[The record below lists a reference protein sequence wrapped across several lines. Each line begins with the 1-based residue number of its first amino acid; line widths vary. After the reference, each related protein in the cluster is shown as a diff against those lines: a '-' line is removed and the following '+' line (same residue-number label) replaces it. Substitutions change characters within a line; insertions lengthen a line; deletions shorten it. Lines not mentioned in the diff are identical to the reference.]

1 MDRIVQCELPR
12 EEARGL
18 RPLAR
23 WHVVQQVELVE
34 KPFVITEY
42 RARRYRDP
50 RTGRIVIASLPP
62 EVAAAG
68 LVGPRLSA
76 AIAFQKAACHMSY
89 TTIHS
94 FWRDLA
100 GLDLSRGQLAKVVQ
114 KVSAAIRG
122 PYEELR
128 DRLAGQDRLGIDE
141 SGHKDAG
148 RRHWTWCF
156 RAPRFT
162 VFHIDRSRGSEVLR
176 TVLGETFGGVIGCDY
191 FSAYRKYMADSGAT
205 VQFCMAH
212 LIRDIRFLAEQP
224 NKSAARWAEKLLG
237 WLRKLFHTLHR
248 KAQWP
253 LEKFALR
260 MEAIR
265 RGFLQQVRHPPTWN
279 EARTSGRSLSRS
291 EGGTLLQL
299 PHRAGRGADE
309 QPDRAGNP
317 SCGDRPAS
325 DPRHARAARECAGAN
340 GHGLR
345 WPLVPNKA
353 AAHSNSFTPHSSPT
367 SPPNPPRPCWRKA
380 VNGYLN
386 RSVIANLEYGLV
398 YYYFGGY
405 LPPRGSGSGEY
416 GPVNHMFPLTPVE
429 LHRGWVLG
437 RERLITCLSGKYH
450 WPGSEPPKI
459 FLFDRVGREKS
470 QKFPVRHAGD
480 AYEVEVTLDDWHE
493 IAVLER

>member
-1 MDRIVQCELPR
+1 MP
-12 EEARGL
+12 
-18 RPLAR
+18 
-23 WHVVQQVELVE
+23 HVLH
-34 KPFVITEY
+34 
-42 RARRYRDP
+42 DD
-50 RTGRIVIASLPP
+50 
-62 EVAAAG
+62 
-68 LVGPRLSA
+68 
-76 AIAFQKAACHMSY
+76 
-89 TTIHS
+89 HS

-279 EARTSGRSLSRS
+279 EARTL
-291 EGGTLLQL
+291 
-299 PHRAGRGADE
+299 
-309 QPDRAGNP
+309 
-317 SCGDRPAS
+317 
-325 DPRHARAARECAGAN
+325 AARFRG
-340 GHGLR
+340 
-345 WPLVPNKA
+345 
-353 AAHSNSFTPHSSPT
+353 
-367 SPPNPPRPCWRKA
+367 RKA
-380 VNGYLN
+380 EHYFSFLTEPGVEPTNNLTEQAI
-386 RSVIANLEYGLV
+386 RHVVIDRRVTQGTR
-398 YYYFGGY
+398 GGPGMRWCERAWSA
-405 LPPRGSGSGEY
+405 LATCAQQGRRAFQFL
-416 GPVNHMFPLTPVE
+416 HTALLAHLTAQPAPS
-429 LHRGWVLG
+429 LL
-437 RERLITCLSGKYH
+437 
-450 WPGSEPPKI
+450 
-459 FLFDRVGREKS
+459 
-470 QKFPVRHAGD
+470 A
-480 AYEVEVTLDDWHE
+480 
-493 IAVLER
+493 

>member
-1 MDRIVQCELPR
+1 MGYEGGMARLFTEDEVRKLIAAAVAEAVAPLQARIAQLEAEVARLRKNSGNSSKPPSSDIVKPSKPDAAKRRKKRSIGGQPGHAKHERKPFAPDEVDRIVQCELPR

-279 EARTSGRSLSRS
+279 EARTL
-291 EGGTLLQL
+291 
-299 PHRAGRGADE
+299 
-309 QPDRAGNP
+309 
-317 SCGDRPAS
+317 
-325 DPRHARAARECAGAN
+325 AARFRG
-340 GHGLR
+340 
-345 WPLVPNKA
+345 
-353 AAHSNSFTPHSSPT
+353 
-367 SPPNPPRPCWRKA
+367 RKA
-380 VNGYLN
+380 EHYFSFLTEPGVEPTNNLTEQAI
-386 RSVIANLEYGLV
+386 RHVVIDRRVTQGTR
-398 YYYFGGY
+398 GGPGMRWCERAWSA
-405 LPPRGSGSGEY
+405 LATCAQQGRRAFQFL
-416 GPVNHMFPLTPVE
+416 HTALLAHLTAQPAPS
-429 LHRGWVLG
+429 LL
-437 RERLITCLSGKYH
+437 
-450 WPGSEPPKI
+450 
-459 FLFDRVGREKS
+459 
-470 QKFPVRHAGD
+470 A
-480 AYEVEVTLDDWHE
+480 
-493 IAVLER
+493 